1 MFWCFQQQQVEKNT
15 LKSKKKEVEEKLAK
29 LNLVCSTI
37 KERSEV
43 IEASENLLNVLAESD
58 SNKNEQLEN
67 NINGIESAN
76 VTNSNLPKNGSDAKN
91 GTAMENHNNDVEMC
105 DVDNSSDLNDAYVDV
120 IVEDIVIYNE
130 FDENLSNEVTV
141 DNNE

>member
-1 MFWCFQQQQVEKNT
+1 M
-15 LKSKKKEVEEKLAK
+15 
-29 LNLVCSTI
+29 
-37 KERSEV
+37 